1 VAYPYEKADAVG
13 VVVVVVVV
21 VVAGVVVGQ
30 TGSQPVAVDFPEY
43 HDVRPVSFS
52 FDIYK

>member
-13 VVVVVVVV
+13 VVVVVV